1 MSLNERLE
9 DFHETIKIYFYYHH
23 RWYCFMVYRMHAASN
38 EVLEDGRRNE
48 R

>member
-1 MSLNERLE
+1 MSLNEGLE
-9 DFHETIKIYFYYHH
+9 DFHEIRKIHFYYHH
-23 RWYCFMVYRMHAASN
+23 RRYRIMVYRMHAASN